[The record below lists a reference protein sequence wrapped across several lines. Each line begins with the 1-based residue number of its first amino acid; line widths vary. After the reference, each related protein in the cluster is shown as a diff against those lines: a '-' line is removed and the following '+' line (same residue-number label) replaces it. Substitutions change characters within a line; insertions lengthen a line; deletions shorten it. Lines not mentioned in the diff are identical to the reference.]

1 MVLSEKGIQLK
12 EKLIKIRDEQDF
24 WGAVLCYCNTD
35 KKKEVLLQ
43 LLEDAEKADT
53 NCYNNC
59 TYKNHP
65 YSNVQIFNI
74 RKISNQ
80 SIRYICQ
87 KSEANTNYNLE

>member
-43 LLEDAEKADT
+43 LLEDAEKAD
-53 NCYNNC
+53 
-59 TYKNHP
+59 KPLSVSMIILKAMDLHEDK
-65 YSNVQIFNI
+65 QI
-74 RKISNQ
+74 
-80 SIRYICQ
+80 
-87 KSEANTNYNLE
+87 

>member
-43 LLEDAEKADT
+43 LLEDAEKADKQT
-53 NCYNNC
+53 AII
-59 TYKNHP
+59 TALTKIIPTRMYKFL
-65 YSNVQIFNI
+65 I
-74 RKISNQ
+74 
-80 SIRYICQ
+80 
-87 KSEANTNYNLE
+87 